1 MNERGTYGPCNRR
14 RSGGRGGA
22 ISVGD
27 MGMLQSMMMTPG
39 AIANE
44 LDRINTSFE
53 MFDRDLKGA
62 AIARGASE
70 PIPLP
75 TGTAATAENM
85 VAYAKAIAAQS
96 KQVSNDPVVRL
107 YRDVWTPLFLDWH
120 AFFGRER
127 EGSWWHNAAYDAE
140 KFVDKLK
147 QVRDQAKKSGLK
159 LTSPDPSDTH
169 EGGFFD
175 DFSKILKVVAIG
187 GLAIGGVWAASQ
199 IVQAV
204 KK

>member
-1 MNERGTYGPCNRR
+1 MNARGQYGPSHRR
-14 RSGGRGGA
+14 HYGARGGA

-44 LDRINTSFE
+44 LERVNTSFE
-53 MFDRDLKGA
+53 TFDRDLKTA
-62 AIARGASE
+62 TIARGASE
-70 PIPLP
+70 PIPMP
-75 TGTAATAENM
+75 SGTTATPENLM
-85 VAYAKAIAAQS
+85 AYARAIAAQS
-96 KQVSNDPVVRL
+96 KQVSSDPIVRL

-147 QVRDQAKKSGLK
+147 QVRDQAKKAGLK
-159 LTSPDPSDTH
+159 LTSPDPTDTH

-175 DFSKILKVVAIG
+175 DVSKILKTVAIG
-187 GLAIGGVWAASQ
+187 GLVIGGVWAASQ
-199 IVQAV
+199 VVQAV